1 MPRGRPQRRRVDKAK
16 AGVNRLAF
24 NERGTLSPEKGGLE
38 GRKLERQ
45 ASLGRVGQGTEVI
58 HASKP
63 VFSQGSGRRG
73 CSVGRGEG
81 QERGRS

>member
-1 MPRGRPQRRRVDKAK
+1 MPLRRGSWREGSWRGRPVW
-16 AGVNRLAF
+16 G
-24 NERGTLSPEKGGLE
+24 
-38 GRKLERQ
+38 
-45 ASLGRVGQGTEVI
+45 VGQGTEVI

-81 QERGRS
+81 RNVVGVEATLECGPGDRDTRAGES